1 MGFSGVTGTSGTLG
15 VCGFTGFTVTSG
27 TLGVFGVSGFTETSG
42 LLGIFG
48 VSGVTGLTEID
59 FSWFLL
65 TASLT
70 ILLTISSDTAR
81 SILAK

>member
-1 MGFSGVTGTSGTLG
+1 MVFGFTGTSGSL
-15 VCGFTGFTVTSG
+15 VVFGFT
-27 TLGVFGVSGFTETSG
+27 GFTETSG
-42 LLGIFG
+42 SLGVFG
-48 VSGVTGLTEID
+48 FSGVTEASGSLGVFGFTGVTGLTEID

>member
-1 MGFSGVTGTSGTLG
+1 MTE
-15 VCGFTGFTVTSG
+15 TSG
-27 TLGVFGVSGFTETSG
+27 TLGVFGFTGVTGVSGSLGVFGFT
-42 LLGIFG
+42 
-48 VSGVTGLTEID
+48 GVTGLTEID